1 MATLEGIRIQNYR
14 ALKDVTLGKVFDN
27 EIPALTRLLAVIGA
41 NGTGKSSLIDAF
53 EFLGDCLREGVQAAC
68 DKPHRGGFERMRTQ
82 GSEEA
87 IRFDLRYRENIQNR
101 PIIYSLYI
109 DCKQNS
115 LAYVSDESLLQT
127 ESLHHKLRISDSPNF
142 TLLEMKEGVGSAFV
156 GDIVT
161 SQVNGEPDGG
171 MKVAVDK
178 RTLSISALSTLG
190 YFPRITAFRDYLSN
204 WYVSNFVPQLART
217 QPMSGADPHL
227 DRNGENLAKY
237 LQFVERENPTGFSE
251 MLQRIA
257 RKIPGIQCIKPIK
270 APDRRLLLE
279 FTVEGYDTPFYQ
291 QDMSDGTLKML
302 AYSLLMEDP
311 DPAPLIGIEEPEN
324 GLYPKLLADL
334 ATEFES
340 FARQPHGP
348 QILVTTHSQNLVDA
362 LSPEEVW
369 ILDKGADGFS
379 RLLRT
384 ADIRGVPEL
393 YEAGLPMGSLWY
405 SNHFGTDKP

>member
-1 MATLEGIRIQNYR
+1 
-14 ALKDVTLGKVFDN
+14 
-27 EIPALTRLLAVIGA
+27 
-41 NGTGKSSLIDAF
+41 
-53 EFLGDCLREGVQAAC
+53 
-68 DKPHRGGFERMRTQ
+68 
-82 GSEEA
+82 
-87 IRFDLRYRENIQNR
+87 
-101 PIIYSLYI
+101 
-109 DCKQNS
+109 
-115 LAYVSDESLLQT
+115 
-127 ESLHHKLRISDSPNF
+127 
-142 TLLEMKEGVGSAFV
+142 
-156 GDIVT
+156 
-161 SQVNGEPDGG
+161 
-171 MKVAVDK
+171 
-178 RTLSISALSTLG
+178 
-190 YFPRITAFRDYLSN
+190 
-204 WYVSNFVPQLART
+204 
-217 QPMSGADPHL
+217 
-227 DRNGENLAKY
+227 
-237 LQFVERENPTGFSE
+237 
-251 MLQRIA
+251 
-257 RKIPGIQCIKPIK
+257 
-270 APDRRLLLE
+270 
-279 FTVEGYDTPFYQ
+279 
-291 QDMSDGTLKML
+291 MSDGTLKML